1 MGKIVGRW
9 LRKLFPVS
17 SPSKDQQ
24 LKDAIYAITKLKPS
38 NLALYKLALQH
49 SSTKTGTHV
58 NEQSNERLEFLGD
71 AVLSLIIGEFL
82 FKKYPLKEEGFLTE
96 IRARI
101 VKRASLGSIAKKI
114 GLDTLLCYQGSTLQK
129 ERFKFVYGNALEALI
144 GAVYL
149 DKGYLRCCHFVLGR
163 LLDIHIDLKAL
174 IQTDTNYK
182 SQLVTWAS
190 RNRKSIAFKIVDEQR
205 TGRSRV
211 FTAQVLVAEQVA
223 GQGQGNS
230 KKEAEQEAAQVAL
243 TALAQVDM

>member
-1 MGKIVGRW
+1 MGRW
-9 LRKLFPVS
+9 LRKLFPVR
-17 SPSKDQQ
+17 PSEDQQ

-49 SSTKTGTHV
+49 SSIKTGTYI
-58 NEQSNERLEFLGD
+58 NKQSNERLEFLGD
-71 AVLSLIIGEFL
+71 AVLSLVIGEFL

-101 VKRASLGSIAKKI
+101 VNRASLGSIAKKI
-114 GLDTLLCYQGSTLQK
+114 GLDTLLCCQGSTLQK

-149 DKGYLRCCHFVLGR
+149 DKGYPCCCYFILGR
-163 LLDIHIDLKAL
+163 LLDIHIDLPAL

-190 RNRKSIAFKIVDEQR
+190 RNRKHIQFETVSEQR
-205 TGRSRV
+205 TGRART
-211 FTAQVLVAEQVA
+211 FIAQVLVAGQVA
-223 GQGQGNS
+223 GQGKGSS
-230 KKEAEQEAAQVAL
+230 KKEAEQGAAQA
-243 TALAQVDM
+243 ALAALVQVDL

>member
-1 MGKIVGRW
+1 M
-9 LRKLFPVS
+9 RKLLPPRS
-17 SPSKDQQ
+17 LKDKK
-24 LKDAIYAITKLKPS
+24 LKDAIWAITSLKPN

-49 SSTKTGTHV
+49 SSSKV
-58 NEQSNERLEFLGD
+58 NAYSNERLEFLGD

-101 VKRASLGSIAKKI
+101 VNRASLGSLAKKI
-114 GLDTLLCYQGSTLQK
+114 GIDTLLCYQKSIIQK
-129 ERFKFVYGNALEALI
+129 EGYKFIYGNALEALI

-149 DKGYLRCCHFVLGR
+149 DKGYQCCCDFVLER
-163 LLDIHIDLKAL
+163 LLHCYIDLEAL

-190 RNRKSIAFKIVDEQR
+190 RNRKKIRFEIVNEQR
-205 TGRSRV
+205 VGRLRE
-211 FTAQVLVAEQVA
+211 FTAQVVLGDKTA

-230 KKEAEQEAAQVAL
+230 KKQAEQAAAQAAL
-243 TALAQVDM
+243 VTLMPVNA